1 MTSTCCPGRSVGGH
15 RLLLCPGSGR
25 GGRPSS
31 VREKGEVGS
40 GPSDD
45 LGGFR
50 AAMLGDVDLSPQKLC
65 GARAPHRDVPG
76 GWWRL
81 AGVGHP
87 LVLPQRSF
95 PLLAPPSAVRRGAAP
110 GTGWLQAGPHLCCG
124 PPTQAPGITGV
135 SGYFP
140 LFINFSFSAIIKI
153 LIM

>member
-1 MTSTCCPGRSVGGH
+1 MTSVAFGRPCLVTLTSPLRNSVEPEHLTGTSLAGGGG
-15 RLLLCPGSGR
+15 LR
-25 GGRPSS
+25 GG
-31 VREKGEVGS
+31 
-40 GPSDD
+40 
-45 LGGFR
+45 
-50 AAMLGDVDLSPQKLC
+50 
-65 GARAPHRDVPG
+65 
-76 GWWRL
+76 
-81 AGVGHP
+81 GHP

>member
-81 AGVGHP
+81 AGG
-87 LVLPQRSF
+87 
-95 PLLAPPSAVRRGAAP
+95 RGAPSSASALGRAQRGRTGHRVVAGRAAP
-110 GTGWLQAGPHLCCG
+110 VLRPSDSGPGNYRCVRLL
-124 PPTQAPGITGV
+124 
-135 SGYFP
+135 SP
-140 LFINFSFSAIIKI
+140 LYQF
-153 LIM
+153 

>member
-15 RLLLCPGSGR
+15 RLLLCPESGR

-45 LGGFR
+45 LGGFQ

-76 GWWRL
+76 GWE
-81 AGVGHP
+81 ACGGGHP
-87 LVLPQRSF
+87 LVL
-95 PLLAPPSAVRRGAAP
+95 PPSAVRRGAAP
-110 GTGWLQAGPHLCCG
+110 GTGWLQAGPHLCCVRPFDSG
-124 PPTQAPGITGV
+124 PGNYRCV
-135 SGYFP
+135 RLLSP
-140 LFINFSFSAIIKI
+140 LYQF
-153 LIM
+153 

>member
-76 GWWRL
+76 GWWKL
-81 AGVGHP
+81 AGG
-87 LVLPQRSF
+87 
-95 PLLAPPSAVRRGAAP
+95 G
-110 GTGWLQAGPHLCCG
+110 GTL
-124 PPTQAPGITGV
+124 
-135 SGYFP
+135 
-140 LFINFSFSAIIKI
+140 
-153 LIM
+153 